1 MRILI
6 QLDITKLPQQ
16 YRMILLAFIKQM
28 LRNGDPELYSNL
40 YNNDERKPKKL
51 TYSLYMR
58 DFKFEEAFYVM
69 NGATLI
75 FSTSDP
81 RIGVACMN
89 GLMTTK
95 TFKYSDDIIFNIQS
109 INLENE
115 VTIQHT
121 VGDFKI
127 LNGLLVEN
135 AQKKPL
141 LVTDP
146 NFEKE
151 LNYIMNRKFEAL
163 YGRKLKS
170 SLEIIGHR
178 LKKIVVQETN
188 RHANGVKLYYT
199 GQKGTITLKGHHED
213 LTLILR
219 DGLGLRTSS
228 GWGTLSYIQGRRGSF
243 D

>member
-6 QLDITKLPQQ
+6 QLDVKKLPQQ
-16 YRMILLAFIKQM
+16 YRMILLAFIKEM
-28 LRNGDPELYSNL
+28 LRKGDSELYSHL
-40 YNNDERKPKKL
+40 YNSNERKPKKL

-58 DFKFEEAFYVM
+58 DFKLNEGAYIM
-69 NGATLI
+69 KGATLT

-81 RIGVACMN
+81 RIGVAFMN
-89 GLMTTK
+89 GLMGTK
-95 TFKYSDDIIFNIQS
+95 TFKYSENIIFNVQS

-115 VTIQHT
+115 VNIQHT
-121 VGDFKI
+121 VGEFKV

-135 AQKKPL
+135 TQKKPL
-141 LVTDP
+141 LVTDLD
-146 NFEKE
+146 FEKE

-170 SLEIIGHR
+170 SIEIVDHR

-188 RHANGVKLYYT
+188 RHAKGVRLYYT

-213 LTLILR
+213 LTLMLQ

-228 GWGTLSYIQGRRGSF
+228 GWGTLSYIRGKKG
-243 D
+243 